1 MTTPEPADAHE
12 PPAHRSRGPAHRRA
26 GRHGGEHHGAGHPGS
41 GHHGPGDEAAHAEL
55 LALDAALSALTVER
69 VVDEVA
75 RHLAAEPAAVLDLGC
90 GTGGGTLAL
99 ARRFPSA
106 SVTAVDRSPV
116 MLERVRTAARAAG
129 LGGRVRTVPA
139 DLSGAWPA
147 LDRADLVWA
156 ASVLHELADPQP
168 FLGGARAVLRPGGLL
183 AVVELDGLPGFLPAD
198 PGAGRSGLEDRC
210 HAALAAAGWSAHPD
224 WRPVL
229 ERAGLEVLAVRT
241 VDTVAPPVGAGTTRY
256 ARAWFAR
263 MRPALEGR
271 LAAADLAVL
280 DALLDPEDPAALR
293 HRRDLAFRG
302 GRTVWIARRP

>member
-1 MTTPEPADAHE
+1 MTTPAHADAQEH
-12 PPAHRSRGPAHRRA
+12 PAHGPH
-26 GRHGGEHHGAGHPGS
+26 GSGQHGGGQPGAGHAGS
-41 GHHGPGDEAAHAEL
+41 GHQAPGGEAEHAEL
-55 LALDAALSALTVER
+55 LALDAALSAPTVER

-90 GTGGGTLAL
+90 GPGGGTLAL
-99 ARRFPSA
+99 TRRFPSA

-139 DLSGAWPA
+139 DLSGTWPA

-198 PGAGRSGLEDRC
+198 PETGRSGLEERC

-224 WRPVL
+224 WRPAL
-229 ERAGLEVLAVRT
+229 GRAGLEVLAVRT
-241 VDTVAPPVGAGTTRY
+241 VDTVAPPAGAGTTRY

-271 LAAADLAVL
+271 LAAGDLAGL
-280 DALLDPEDPAALR
+280 DALLDPEHPGALR
-293 HRRDLAFRG
+293 HRRDLAFRS

>member
-1 MTTPEPADAHE
+1 MTTPAHADAHE
-12 PPAHRSRGPAHRRA
+12 PPAHSSRGPAH
-26 GRHGGEHHGAGHPGS
+26 HGPGHPGS

-55 LALDAALSALTVER
+55 LALDAALSAPTVER

-75 RHLAAEPAAVLDLGC
+75 RHLAAEPAAVLDLGS
-90 GTGGGTLAL
+90 GPGGGTLAL

-139 DLSGAWPA
+139 DLSGTWPA
-147 LDRADLVWA
+147 LLPADLVWA
-156 ASVLHELADPQP
+156 ASVLHELADPQR

-241 VDTVAPPVGAGTTRY
+241 VDTVAPPAGVGTTRY

-271 LAAADLAVL
+271 VTAGDRAAL
-280 DALLDPEDPAALR
+280 DALLDPEEPGALR
-293 HRRDLAFRG
+293 HRQDLVHRG
-302 GRTVWIARRP
+302 GRTVWIARCP